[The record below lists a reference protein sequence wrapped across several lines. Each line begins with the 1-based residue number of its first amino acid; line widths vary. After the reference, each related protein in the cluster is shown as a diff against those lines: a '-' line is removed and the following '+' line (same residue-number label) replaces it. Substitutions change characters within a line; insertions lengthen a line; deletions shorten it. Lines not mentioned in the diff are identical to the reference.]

1 MFGPGKMIRSM
12 AKKTTKKSA
21 EVADKTASEFTPEE
35 QQVIDGLSNAISK
48 SIFPKKK
55 KADVI
60 PSVDELAEQ
69 IREAMRNQGTY
80 SPDLEFAIV
89 NAATNYRLLLITR
102 KDVSKLSKTF
112 YLTYTREGHKDYK
125 EHPLVKTI
133 DRVQSSCSASLKVIG
148 LTLEQLHVSED
159 DPFLKLMEGVAS
171 IAKA

>member
-1 MFGPGKMIRSM
+1 M
-12 AKKTTKKSA
+12 AKKTTKKPA
-21 EVADKTASEFTPEE
+21 KVTEPAAP
-35 QQVIDGLSNAISK
+35 AA
-48 SIFPKKK
+48 PKKAK
-55 KADVI
+55 VVI
-60 PSVDELAEQ
+60 PTVDELAEQ

-159 DPFLKLMEGVAS
+159 DPFLKLVEGVTN
-171 IAKA
+171 IGKA

>member
-1 MFGPGKMIRSM
+1 M
-12 AKKTTKKSA
+12 AKKNTKKPA
-21 EVADKTASEFTPEE
+21 KVTEPAA
-35 QQVIDGLSNAISK
+35 
-48 SIFPKKK
+48 PKKAK
-55 KADVI
+55 VVI
-60 PSVDELAEQ
+60 PTVDELAEQ

-80 SPDLEFAIV
+80 SPDLEFAVV

-148 LTLEQLHVSED
+148 LTLEQLHVSDD
-159 DPFLKLMEGVAS
+159 DPFLKLVEGANNIV
-171 IAKA
+171 KA

>member
-1 MFGPGKMIRSM
+1 MIRSM

>member
-1 MFGPGKMIRSM
+1 MIRSM

-21 EVADKTASEFTPEE
+21 EVVDKTTSEFTPEE

-148 LTLEQLHVSED
+148 LTLEQLHVAED

-171 IAKA
+171 ITKA

>member
-1 MFGPGKMIRSM
+1 MIRSM
-12 AKKTTKKSA
+12 AKKTTTKSA
-21 EVADKTASEFTPEE
+21 QVADKPAVTKKVK
-35 QQVIDGLSNAISK
+35 VI
-48 SIFPKKK
+48 
-55 KADVI
+55 I
-60 PSVDELAEQ
+60 PTVDELAEQ
-69 IREAMRNQGTY
+69 IRDAMRNQGTY

-148 LTLEQLHVSED
+148 LTLEQLHVAED

-171 IAKA
+171 ITKA